1 MIRGEIAST
10 LINWMGG
17 FRIRDVEVNGDVALA
32 DRMKVS
38 VKVHIC
44 TGSTATNR
52 YQTTWVMNK
61 LWTFI
66 GNAKFAK
73 YLGNNYVMIYF
84 KHAFV
89 IL

>member
-17 FRIRDVEVNGDVALA
+17 FKIRDVEVNEDIAFA

-44 TGSTATNR
+44 TATNW
-52 YQTTWVMNK
+52 YQTSWVMNE

-66 GNAKFAK
+66 VNAKFAK
-73 YLGNNYVMIYF
+73 YL
-84 KHAFV
+84 
-89 IL
+89 